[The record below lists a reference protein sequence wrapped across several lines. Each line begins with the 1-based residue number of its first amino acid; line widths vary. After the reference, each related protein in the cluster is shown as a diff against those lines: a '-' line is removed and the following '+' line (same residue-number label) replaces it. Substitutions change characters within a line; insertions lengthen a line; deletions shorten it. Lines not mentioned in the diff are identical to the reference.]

1 MSAVRLEWPSSS
13 SECHHLVAIQW
24 RVECTVV
31 CNNDILIVVLQQY
44 QVQYHT
50 YLLLRT
56 TSLKINEHVRE
67 NVALVIKYAVFRLL
81 WAAMNY

>member
-24 RVECTVV
+24 RVECSVV
-31 CNNDILIVVLQQY
+31 CNNDILIVVLLHY

-56 TSLKINEHVRE
+56 TSLKINEHARE
-67 NVALVIKYAVFRLL
+67 CSASN
-81 WAAMNY
+81 

>member
-44 QVQYHT
+44 HT

-56 TSLKINEHVRE
+56 TSLKINEHARE
-67 NVALVIKYAVFRLL
+67 CSASN
-81 WAAMNY
+81 